1 MCNKIILLVKHATI
15 AFVLILMSLASLAL
29 AVPSVISYQGRLT
42 NNSGQ
47 PITTPV
53 DVTFTFWDAETGGNQ
68 FVGFS
73 DTDTVTPSANG
84 TFTTTIG
91 DDPGNPIPAVYF
103 MSDSVWL
110 NISVGGTHLAPRTRM
125 IAVPYAIQS
134 SHATTADSAVTAA
147 NATDADNAANA
158 DTVDNKHAADFAGA
172 QHGHNLQELGGE
184 VTDIQVPDDITINHA
199 QTADNASNAN
209 DADTVDGK
217 HAADL
222 ADAMHGHNLQD
233 LGGAVTDAQIPAAI
247 TRDAEMSASLATKAD
262 SVHTHGKNQLNN
274 TGALGFNWSD
284 AEVANNLTIH
294 SGTIDNSSI
303 GATLPTTGYF
313 THLGANSNVV
323 LGDADT
329 DQITVNG
336 ALKIASGSPGLN
348 KVLTSDAAGN
358 ASWKISNPHYQ
369 NIIVVAKSGG
379 DFDTISDALASI
391 SDAADSKRYLIYV
404 APGVYNERVTMKPYI
419 DIEGSGEHTTKITY
433 VGSTAVH
440 ETVLIGASNAEI
452 RFLTVENTGAN
463 DVAYAMYN
471 NNASPTLR
479 YLNIISS
486 NGTNLTGGI
495 YNSNSSLI
503 MQNVTI
509 TVTGTNCN
517 CIGLYGVVSTT
528 IKMDNCAVDVSGD
541 TVGVYGIMADMGANI
556 SIRDANISVSGLN
569 CYTYAIYNSYNIT
582 LFNVVVTAQG
592 SGTGTVS
599 GIYGGNLTMT
609 NVISSAS
616 GAAFSFGIYSG
627 AYVTMDNVIASAK
640 NSSSESVGI
649 CFYWSPTSIPFNHV
663 TAIATGSS
671 PKNTGLKNTKS
682 SLIFRN
688 SYFEGT
694 SAGNGYGINNSADA
708 GSYTVQLD
716 NCQIVGSTHSISSD
730 SEFTVRVGGSL
741 LSGGPVAAG
750 GGTCKCAGVY
760 DENYDFF
767 PNTCP

>member
-1 MCNKIILLVKHATI
+1 MNNKTNT
-15 AFVLILMSLASLAL
+15 LITRGSVVFFFLLMSFASFSVAI
-29 AVPSVISYQGRLT
+29 PGVISYQGVLK

-53 DVTFTFWDAETGGNQ
+53 DVIFTFWDAETGGAQ
-68 FVGFS
+68 IGAFS
-73 DTDTVTPSANG
+73 DTDSITPSSNG
-84 TFTTTIG
+84 TFATAIG
-91 DDPGNPIPAVYF
+91 DEPGNPIPAAIF
-103 MSDSVWL
+103 ATDSVWL
-110 NISVGGTHLAPRTRM
+110 NISIGGTSLAPRTRM
-125 IAVPYAIQS
+125 IAVPYAVQS
-134 SHATTADSAVTAA
+134 AHASSADSAATAA
-147 NATDADNAANA
+147 SATDADTATNA
-158 DTVDNKHAADFAGA
+158 DMVDNKHAADFADA
-172 QHGHNLQELGGE
+172 QHGHNLQDLGGE
-184 VTDIQVPDDITINHA
+184 VTDIQVPDDITVNHA
-199 QTADNASNAN
+199 QTADNAMNAN
-209 DADTVDGK
+209 DADTVDSK
-217 HAADL
+217 HAADF
-222 ADAMHGHNLQD
+222 ADALHSHNLQD

-247 TRDAEMSASLATKAD
+247 TRDAEMSAALAAKAD
-262 SVHTHGKNQLNN
+262 SLHTHDKNQLNN
-274 TGALGFNWSD
+274 AGTLGFAWSD

-294 SGTIDNSSI
+294 SGVIDNSSI

-323 LGDADT
+323 LGDAGT

-358 ASWKISNPHYQ
+358 ATWQISNPHYQ
-369 NIIVVAKSGG
+369 NIIVVAKTGG
-379 DFDTISDALASI
+379 DFDTISGALASI
-391 SDAADSKRYLIYV
+391 TDAADSKRYLIYV

-433 VGSTAVH
+433 TGGTAVH
-440 ETVLIGASNAEI
+440 EATLIGASNAEI
-452 RFLTVENTGAN
+452 RFLTVENTGSNNA
-463 DVAYAMYN
+463 AYAMYN
-471 NNASPTLR
+471 NNASPTIR

-528 IKMDNCAVDVSGD
+528 IKMDNGAIDVSGD
-541 TVGVYGIMADMGANI
+541 TKGVYAVFADAGANI
-556 SIRDANISVSGLN
+556 SIRNANISASGIN
-569 CYTYAIYNSYNIT
+569 CNTYAVYNAYNIT
-582 LFNVVVTAQG
+582 LFNVIVTAQG

-599 GIYGGNLTMT
+599 GIYGGKLTMN

-616 GAAFSFGIYSG
+616 GGDTSFGVYSG
-627 AYVTMDNVIASAK
+627 TYVTMDNVIASAK
-640 NSSSESVGI
+640 DSSTESVGI
-649 CFYWSPTSIPFNHV
+649 SFYWSLPSIPFNHV
-663 TAIATGSS
+663 TAIASGSS
-671 PKNTGLKNTKS
+671 PINTGLKNTKS

-694 SAGNGYGINNSADA
+694 SAGNGYGINNSADS

-730 SEFTVRVGGSL
+730 NEFTVRVGGSL
-741 LSGGPVAAG
+741 LSGGPVAANG
-750 GGTCKCAGVY
+750 GSCKCAGVY